1 MNTQTELTA
10 AEKNEHYGK
19 LNARFDEREQ
29 FLRSAGFKRE
39 TVSALNIAIY
49 TRSRFGRSL
58 VITAAAV
65 LMADEIV
72 WGDKVEEVNRF
83 NA

>member
-19 LNARFDEREQ
+19 LNARFDLREK
-29 FLRSAGFKRE
+29 FLKAEGFKRE
-39 TVSALNIAIY
+39 TIPGLNLAVY
-49 TRSRFGRSL
+49 TRTRFGRVLAIPACKLSL
-58 VITAAAV
+58 
-65 LMADEIV
+65 ADEIV
-72 WGDKVEEVNRF
+72 WGDTEDEIKRF